1 MDMPAT
7 LPASENAQDTL
18 PRNVSAIIDAAAQ
31 FQSISIAELGQSALM
46 DRIDSKFI
54 VPVSVIPALLSSGVG
69 RYRVLEVNGQRLCGY
84 ATTYYDTADLA
95 FYRAHQTGRLPR
107 RKVRIRDYVDTG
119 ARFLEE
125 KVKNNK
131 GRTIKSRVAI
141 DHRVGAGDGLDRLLA
156 ERSPEDTLSESMR
169 VAYHRITL
177 VDTVDNERVTIDV
190 GLRLAFAHECSAFP
204 NVAIVEV
211 KRAQRSR
218 SAFLD
223 EMRARNLRASS
234 FSKYCLGVSVLRR
247 EATGARAPSVRRLL
261 GNVDARRA
269 YAG

>member
-1 MDMPAT
+1 MPVA
-7 LPASENAQDTL
+7 D
-18 PRNVSAIIDAAAQ
+18 
-31 FQSISIAELGQSALM
+31 
-46 DRIDSKFI
+46 
-54 VPVSVIPALLSSGVG
+54 IPALLSGSAG
-69 RYRVLEVNGQRLCGY
+69 RYRVLEVNGRRLCGY

-125 KVKNNK
+125 KVKNNS

-141 DHRVGAGDGLDRLLA
+141 DHRVGAFDG
-156 ERSPEDTLSESMR
+156 
-169 VAYHRITL
+169 
-177 VDTVDNERVTIDV
+177 
-190 GLRLAFAHECSAFP
+190 FP

-223 EMRARNLRASS
+223 EMRTRNLRASS
-234 FSKYCLGVSVLRR
+234 FSKYCLGVSVLRGD
-247 EATGARAPSVRRLL
+247 ALGHRAPSALRLL
-261 GNVDARRA
+261 SNADARSA